1 MTTSCAVLCGMP
13 CSIATAEQMFRAV
26 SEHSYAIE
34 WITGNVNVP
43 VEQLVDAYMR
53 DLPVVWHDVVA
64 QLSSLDV
71 RTVADATSD
80 DLAGA
85 FSQCDVTILVAH
97 HVQADDLASIGI
109 ELADGVLE
117 IAEIP
122 AISPMSRKAV
132 VDLLGVCRSVPFIP
146 LVKARCSSARV
157 IARETR
163 MDPVAQLRLIPQVLR
178 AWRANGG
185 DYVQT
190 ITNLRF
196 EMLRALG
203 VGR

>member
-1 MTTSCAVLCGMP
+1 MSTSCAVLCGMP
-13 CSIATAEQMFRAV
+13 CSIATAKQMFCAMT
-26 SEHSYAIE
+26 ENSYAIE
-34 WITGNVNVP
+34 WITGNVDVP
-43 VEQLVDAYMR
+43 AGRLVDTYMR
-53 DLPVVWHDVVA
+53 DLPAVWNEVEA

-71 RTVADATSD
+71 RTVADANSH
-80 DLAGA
+80 DLADA
-85 FSQCDVTILVAH
+85 FCQCDVTILVAH
-97 HVQADDLASIGI
+97 HVQAEDLASIGI

-117 IAEIP
+117 VASIP
-122 AISPMSRKAV
+122 AISPTSNKAV

-178 AWRANGG
+178 AWRADGG

-203 VGR
+203 VDS

>member
-1 MTTSCAVLCGMP
+1 MTSSCAVLCGMP
-13 CSIATAEQMFRAV
+13 CSNVTAEKMFRAMTD
-26 SEHSYAIE
+26 HSYALE
-34 WITGNVNVP
+34 WITGNVDVP
-43 VEQLVDAYMR
+43 TERLVDAYMG
-53 DLPVVWHDVVA
+53 DLPVVWHEAAA

-71 RTVADATSD
+71 RTVADATSR
-80 DLAGA
+80 DLADA
-85 FSQCDVTILVAH
+85 FSECDVTILVAH

-109 ELADGVLE
+109 ELTDGVLKV
-117 IAEIP
+117 ADIP
-122 AISPMSRKAV
+122 AISPTSSKAV

-163 MDPVAQLRLIPQVLR
+163 MDPVAQLQLIPRVIR
-178 AWRANGG
+178 AWRADGG

-190 ITNLRF
+190 IINLRF

-203 VGR
+203 VDC